1 MSRYL
6 LVECFAEAYKTQ
18 DGQDGTIIKVKKYM
32 PDPDFNYAL
41 IDEAKKQEQYDD
53 DNPL

>member
-1 MSRYL
+1 MNIL
-6 LVECFAEAYKTQ
+6 MKT
-18 DGQDGTIIKVKKYM
+18 GKLTPNIIKVKKYM